1 MPFVQVNETE
11 LFYVDEGAGNSIVF
25 VPGLGATHDLWGPQL
40 EAFRGAHRVISFD
53 PRGNGKSGKL
63 TGPVSSILDR
73 QCDDVAA
80 LLDRLGIAR
89 ALFVGVSYGGV
100 FTQHFV
106 LRHPARVRAMVLVD
120 TFSDTKPPHLVDRLI
135 CLGNYNVWANYL
147 PRPWLKRLMGSMWS
161 NWPAA
166 QERMLRI
173 MDSWR
178 AHEATLQ
185 RLAIMGAEHT
195 SKLRAVACPALGIA
209 GDRTAT
215 GVRLM
220 QRTMAALPGS
230 RLEVVHDA
238 FDPTNLCQ
246 VAIFNDLLAGFLA
259 EIGW

>member
-1 MPFVQVNETE
+1 
-11 LFYVDEGAGNSIVF
+11 
-25 VPGLGATHDLWGPQL
+25 
-40 EAFRGAHRVISFD
+40 VIAFD

-63 TGPVSSILDR
+63 TGPVRTILDR
-73 QCDDVAA
+73 QCDDAAA
-80 LLDRLGIAR
+80 LLDRLGIPQ
-89 ALFVGVSYGGV
+89 ALLVGVSYGGV

-120 TFSDTKPPHLVDRLI
+120 TFSDTKPPHIVDRLI

-147 PRPWLKRLMGSMWS
+147 PRPWLMRLMGSMWS
-161 NWPAA
+161 RWPAA
-166 QERMLRI
+166 QERMVI
-173 MDSWR
+173 MDNWR

-185 RLAIMGAEHT
+185 RLAIMTAEHT
-195 SKLRAVACPALGIA
+195 SKLGAVTCPALGIA

-220 QRTMAALPGS
+220 QRTMGAISGG
-230 RLEVVHDA
+230 RLEVVRDS

-246 VAIFNDLLAGFLA
+246 VTIFNDLLAEFMA